1 MNKFFEKGD
10 TVKFSN
16 DFFNTPT
23 GIIAIDTGVSRSV
36 IELIKTYYFEQPFR
50 VIEKY
55 TNNGSVKIDTQFKG
69 EHSIDNSSGVDINGW
84 WWRPKWLDFFECQEI
99 HIDQKEVIKL
109 I

>member
-1 MNKFFEKGD
+1 MNKFKKGD
-10 TVKFSN
+10 TVKFNS
-16 DFFNTPT
+16 DFLNTPT
-23 GIIAIDTGVSRSV
+23 DIIARNTGVSHSV

-55 TNNGSVKIDTQFKG
+55 MDSSSVKIDAQ
-69 EHSIDNSSGVDINGW
+69 IDNRSGVDINGW
-84 WWRPKWLDFFECQEI
+84 WWKPKWLDFYKQEI

>member
-1 MNKFFEKGD
+1 MNKFRKGD

-16 DFFNTPT
+16 DFFNIPT
-23 GIIAIDTGVSRSV
+23 DIIVRDTYVPRSV

-50 VIEKY
+50 VTDKFI
-55 TNNGSVKIDTQFKG
+55 NNDSVKIDTRFKG

-84 WWRPKWLDFFECQEI
+84 WWKPKWLDFFECQEI

>member
-1 MNKFFEKGD
+1 MNKFKKGD
-10 TVKFSN
+10 TVKFNS

-23 GIIAIDTGVSRSV
+23 DIIARNTNVSYSV

-55 TNNGSVKIDTQFKG
+55 MDSSSVKIDAQ
-69 EHSIDNSSGVDINGW
+69 IDNRSGVNINGW
-84 WWRPKWLDFFECQEI
+84 WWKPKWLDFYKQEI

>member
-1 MNKFFEKGD
+1 MDKFKKGD

-23 GIIAIDTGVSRSV
+23 DIIARDTGVSRSA

-55 TNNGSVKIDTQFKG
+55 MDSSSVKIDAQ
-69 EHSIDNSSGVDINGW
+69 IDNSGGAYINGW

-99 HIDQKEVIKL
+99 HIGQKEVIKL

>member
-1 MNKFFEKGD
+1 MNKFKKGD

-23 GIIAIDTGVSRSV
+23 DIIARDTGISHRV
-36 IELIKTYYFEQPFR
+36 IELVKTHYFEQPFR
-50 VIEKY
+50 VIRESWDH
-55 TNNGSVKIDTQFKG
+55 GSAVKIDAQ
-69 EHSIDNSSGVDINGW
+69 INNSTGANINGW
-84 WWRPKWLDFFECQEI
+84 WWNTKWLDFFECQEI